1 MKFCRKTIILCAV
14 LAVLSGVPLL
24 TAQDSTAA
32 ASDSSA
38 ASVAD
43 SSTTADTSA
52 AVAVADSS
60 TTADTSAA
68 VAADSTAPV
77 PPGAAAAADTAAKP
91 KKKPRPPGDRVA
103 ALIIPWDWDEYTN
116 VIEVGLRRDDGRE
129 YSLTKNE
136 FYQQLFD
143 NLGLKVLAI
152 GKVTRDPDGFYNM
165 TVEYIEPA
173 DSTRKLAAG
182 QRRRRP

>member
-38 ASVAD
+38 AS
-43 SSTTADTSA
+43 
-52 AVAVADSS
+52 VADSS